1 MTEIKDKITAGEA
14 IDRMIQSGVYTP
26 YEVISRAMAYL
37 RNPTEPSKEDKIR
50 LMEIM
55 DVL

>member
-1 MTEIKDKITAGEA
+1 MAELKDKIAAGEA

-26 YEVISRAMAYL
+26 YDVISRAMAYL
-37 RNPTEPSKEDKIR
+37 RNPTEPSREDKIR
-50 LMEIM
+50 LLEIM